1 MSLIGT
7 IFFLSM
13 MSKKKDSTVR
23 DINVVEQQNTLDGA
37 CTLNVAGSGLIGF
50 VVTCV
55 ATVVCIYFFLYRE
68 KRKEL
73 KDAINNLVYYNT
85 THFLLEAYQPQR
97 CEVCSKRN
105 RIERRIEVLEEEPAF
120 FGSPLYIAKSSL
132 KKEIKSKLD
141 ELKIELEN
149 LEKEVK
155 N

>member
-73 KDAINNLVYYNT
+73 KDAINDVVYCT
-85 THFLLEAYQPQR
+85 PIKFLYDNFDPQR
-97 CEVCSKRN
+97 CEVRIRRN
-105 RIERRIEVLEEEPAF
+105 RIQQRIEVLEEQPTF
-120 FGSPLYIAKSSL
+120 FGSPLYIARLSL

-141 ELKIELEN
+141 ELKLEL
-149 LEKEVK
+149 KK
-155 N
+155 